1 MLTSIELPY
10 EKPQHAINV
19 KMTGVDLLARR
30 GRPYVSSALDSFI
43 SSDLQARSIP
53 CDPAY
58 LHLAQQVLHNLRH
71 QHDWTDLTIHTHSP
85 LLPDVPLSRP
95 LVSGLPPHRIY
106 IHPDEQIELL
116 KARIA
121 DKDVPAEHEWILPSH
136 LREKWTLRRFGELFD
151 AIGANPPRSAED
163 DNKPGAEPRSDGQ
176 WRKVKRALLA
186 TVDDDSTIVY
196 YVVHDGIVKPRQ
208 N

>member
-1 MLTSIELPY
+1 MHHLDT
-10 EKPQHAINV
+10 KQATNV
-19 KMTGVDLLARR
+19 EMTAVDLLATREQ
-30 GRPYVSSALDSFI
+30 PYVPTALDSFI
-43 SSDLQARSIP
+43 SSQLHTRSAA
-53 CDPAY
+53 CNHAY

-85 LLPDVPLSRP
+85 LSPDVALSRP
-95 LVSGLPPHRIY
+95 LVSGLPPHRVY

-121 DKDVPAEHEWILPSH
+121 DKDVPPEHEWVLPSH

-151 AIGANPPRSAED
+151 AIGPAPPRSGEGDGRPDAERVND
-163 DNKPGAEPRSDGQ
+163 SQ
-176 WRKVKRALLA
+176 WRRVKRALLA
-186 TVDDDSTIVY
+186 TVDDDSTVVY